1 MRLHTKLALFTTIS
15 TLTVLIVFVVLLPQ
29 IMQEVAFSNTNQAL
43 LQQKQ
48 KVLQQINVTG
58 IDYYLE
64 GDSTYGSYSM
74 LKDEYISLEHV
85 DATALTDTLITEQRL
100 VDRDTINY
108 RILMH
113 SFRSGDQA
121 YLLEIGKK
129 TASISADA
137 RALQQTALYILLPL
151 ALVILLIQIV
161 YNRYLLKPLG
171 YIIRSRLLKAS
182 FPFNRQ
188 ADKLKSSTYDFLY
201 LDESISQLM
210 QQINYA
216 FEKEREFTSNASHEL
231 MTPISI
237 LQSKIENLAEDE
249 SLSDDQYKKL
259 ESITHIIRRLK
270 KIVNALLL
278 ISRVDNNQFDNQDV
292 LVINEM
298 VEQVVEE
305 LQHRIAQKDIVLDI
319 RLSRITLKNIN
330 RDLLFQL
337 FYNIINNAIKFNKTG
352 GSINITDRQLSGSA
366 YAVLI
371 EDSGTGIDEQLLKE
385 VFYRFKKGATRA
397 EGYGLGL
404 SIVDAIARHEG
415 LLLDVQSQKNKGS
428 CFTVTFQEKHL

>member
-15 TLTVLIVFVVLLPQ
+15 TLAVLLLFIALLPQ
-29 IMQEVAFSNTNQAL
+29 IMQRVAFSNTNQTL
-43 LQQKQ
+43 LRQKQ
-48 KVLQQINVTG
+48 KVLQQINATG

-64 GDSTYGSYSM
+64 GDSSYGSYSM
-74 LKDEYISLEHV
+74 LKDEYISLEHTG
-85 DATALTDTLITEQRL
+85 ATTLTDTLLTEPRL

-113 SFRSGDQA
+113 GFRWGNQS

-129 TASISADA
+129 TASINADA
-137 RALQQTALYILLPL
+137 RALQQTAIYILLPL

-171 YIIRSRLLKAS
+171 YIIRSRLLKAG
-182 FPFNRQ
+182 FPFNQ
-188 ADKLKSSTYDFLY
+188 QVGKLKSSTHDFLY
-201 LDESISQLM
+201 LDESISRLM

-216 FEKEREFTSNASHEL
+216 FEKEREFSSNASHEL

-237 LQSKIENLAEDE
+237 LQSKIENLMA
-249 SLSDDQYKKL
+249 DDGLTDGQYKKL
-259 ESITHIIRRLK
+259 EATMHIIRRLK

-278 ISRVDNNQFDNQDV
+278 ISRVENSQFAHQDV
-292 LVINEM
+292 LKLNEII
-298 VEQVVEE
+298 EQAVEE
-305 LQHRIAQKDIVLDI
+305 LQHRVAQKE
-319 RLSRITLKNIN
+319 ITLQIQLSPVSVKNVN

-352 GSINITDRQLSGSA
+352 GSIYITDQQLNYKS
-366 YAVLI
+366 YTVFI
-371 EDSGTGIDEQLLKE
+371 EDSGIGIDEQQLGE
-385 VFYRFKKGATRA
+385 IFYRFKKGTTRI

-404 SIVDAIARHEG
+404 AIVDSIARHEG
-415 LLLDVQSQKNKGS
+415 IILNVESQKEKGTK
-428 CFTVTFQEKHL
+428 FGITFGENHL

>member
-1 MRLHTKLALFTTIS
+1 MRLHTKLALFTTLS
-15 TLTVLIVFVVLLPQ
+15 TLAVLALFVALLPQ
-29 IMQEVAFSNTNQAL
+29 IMQRVAFSNTNNTL

-48 KVLQQINVTG
+48 KVLQQIKATG

-74 LKDEYISLEHV
+74 LKDEYISLEH
-85 DATALTDTLITEQRL
+85 TNTHQLTDTLITEQRL
-100 VDRDTINY
+100 VEKDTINY

-113 SFRSGDQA
+113 SFMLGNQA

-129 TASISADA
+129 TASISAEA
-137 RALQQTALYILLPL
+137 RALQQTAIYILLPL

-182 FPFNRQ
+182 FPFNQQ
-188 ADKLKSSTYDFLY
+188 AGKLKSSTHDFLY
-201 LDESISQLM
+201 LDESISRLM

-216 FEKEREFTSNASHEL
+216 FEKEREFSSNASHEL

-237 LQSKIENLAEDE
+237 LQSKIENLMVDD
-249 SLSDDQYKKL
+249 SLTEEQYKKL
-259 ESITHIIRRLK
+259 EATMHIIRRLK

-278 ISRVDNNQFDNQDV
+278 ISRVENSQFAHQDV
-292 LVINEM
+292 LKLNEII
-298 VEQVVEE
+298 EQAVEE
-305 LQHRIAQKDIVLDI
+305 LQHRIEQKEISLQI
-319 RLSRITLKNIN
+319 HLSAILVKNVN

-337 FYNIINNAIKFNKTG
+337 FYNIINNAIKFNKPG
-352 GSINITDRQLSGSA
+352 GSIQITDRQLSEKA
-366 YAVLI
+366 YTIFI
-371 EDSGTGIDEQLLKE
+371 EDTGEGIDEQQVGE
-385 VFYRFKKGATRA
+385 IFYRFKKGTTRV

-404 SIVDAIARHEG
+404 AIVASIARHEG
-415 LLLDVQSQKNKGS
+415 ILLNVESQKGKGTR
-428 CFTVTFQEKHL
+428 FGITFGENHL

>member
-15 TLTVLIVFVVLLPQ
+15 TLTVLIIFVVLLPQ
-29 IMQEVAFSNTNQAL
+29 IMQRVAFANTNHTL

-48 KVLQQINVTG
+48 KVLQQISATG

-64 GDSTYGSYSM
+64 GDASYGSYSM
-74 LKDEYISLEHV
+74 LKDEYISLEQT
-85 DATALTDTLITEQRL
+85 DTTTLTDTLITEQRL

-113 SFRSGDQA
+113 SFRLGGQN

-129 TASISADA
+129 TASISAEA
-137 RALQQTALYILLPL
+137 RALQQTALYILLPM

-171 YIIRSRLLKAS
+171 YIIRTRLLKAN
-182 FPFNRQ
+182 FPFNQQ
-188 ADKLKSSTYDFLY
+188 AERLKSTTADFLY
-201 LDESISQLM
+201 LDKSISQLM
-210 QQINYA
+210 QQIKDA
-216 FEKEREFTSNASHEL
+216 FEKEREFSSNASHEL

-237 LQSKIENLAEDE
+237 LQSKIENLMEDE
-249 SLSDDQYKKL
+249 GLTDEQYKKL
-259 ESITHIIRRLK
+259 EATMLIIRRLK

-278 ISRVDNNQFDNQDV
+278 ISRVDNNQFADKDI
-292 LVINEM
+292 LTIREII
-298 VEQVVEE
+298 EQVVEE
-305 LQHRIAQKDIVLDI
+305 LQHRIAQKEIVLDI
-319 RLSRITLKNIN
+319 QLAPVSLKNIN

-352 GSINITDRQLSGSA
+352 GRISITDRQLSGSA
-366 YAVLI
+366 YTVFI
-371 EDSGTGIDEQLLKE
+371 EDSGTGIDEQQLKE
-385 VFYRFKKGATRA
+385 IFYRFKKGTTRA

-404 SIVDAIARHEG
+404 AIVDAIARHEG
-415 LLLDVQSQKNKGS
+415 LLLDVQSQKHKGTR
-428 CFTVTFQEKHL
+428 FTVTFGEKHL